1 MKKLRMGLIGADFS
15 LRAGMLEKHYPHDRG
30 VMTAVCDTDPVKLE
44 LYEKEHPGSNVF
56 LCSDYR
62 ELVVRDDVDAVFIF
76 VRDRFHE
83 EMAVAALEAG
93 KHVYLEKPMAIT
105 LDGCD
110 RILETA
116 MKSGAKLM
124 VGHNMRYMPAVVRM
138 KEIIDSGVI
147 GEVRCVW
154 VRHFVNYGSTYFRH

>member
-1 MKKLRMGLIGADFS
+1 
-15 LRAGMLEKHYPHDRG
+15 
-30 VMTAVCDTDPVKLE
+30 
-44 LYEKEHPGSNVF
+44 
-56 LCSDYR
+56 
-62 ELVVRDDVDAVFIF
+62 
-76 VRDRFHE
+76 
-83 EMAVAALEAG
+83 MAVAALEAG

-154 VRHFVNYGSTYFRH
+154 VRHFVNYGSTYFRHWCANGRTAPDSCFRRGRMILT